1 MVNQNNK
8 RAALVSSLIFI
19 VWLAAMLGFG
29 KISFLPLHFFVALGF
44 GVIAFGINI
53 VFLVLFGRDSLEN
66 NEVKHLPLVFTMGYL
81 VVSLVLNFMFRFYFL
96 KIGVVVFFNVLLI
109 CVAITGSYFSG
120 LSAMSAER
128 KATIVENRKSM
139 HLLIA
144 QKLGKTLALAKD
156 EEIKSSLL
164 KLKELTDYSNSLTTN
179 MSENVEEVL
188 YNKINS
194 LENMLIQGEDKE
206 KILERIEDIIVD
218 VKYRNAIK
226 SV

>member
-8 RAALVSSLIFI
+8 GAALVSSLIFI

-29 KISFLPLHFFVALGF
+29 RISFLPLHFFVALGF
-44 GVIAFGINI
+44 GVIAFVINI
-53 VFLVLFGRDSLEN
+53 VFLVLFGRESLEN
-66 NEVKHLPLVFTMGYL
+66 NEIKHLPLVFTMGYL
-81 VVSLVLNFMFRFYFL
+81 VISLVLNFMFRFYFL

-109 CVAITGSYFSG
+109 CVAIAGNYFSG
-120 LSAMSAER
+120 LSVMSAER
-128 KATIVENRKSM
+128 KATIVENKKSM
-139 HLLIA
+139 HLLIT

-179 MSENVEEVL
+179 MSESVEEVL